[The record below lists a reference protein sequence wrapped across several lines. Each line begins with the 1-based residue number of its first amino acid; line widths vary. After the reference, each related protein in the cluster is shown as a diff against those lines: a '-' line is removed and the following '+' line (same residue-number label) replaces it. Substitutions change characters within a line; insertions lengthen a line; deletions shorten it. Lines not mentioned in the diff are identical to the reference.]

1 MSESPVILA
10 LDTTT
15 EFGSVAIRHGHKTAA
30 EILLHSPDGFGH
42 VIFGGIEDVL
52 SQASTRLNEV
62 DCFASANGPGSF
74 TGVRVCLAA
83 IKGLAE
89 AMRKPATAISN
100 LRALSLFGN
109 GPLRA
114 VALDAR
120 RGQVY
125 GAVYD
130 AQGRV
135 VVPETVSFWAAWLE
149 TVPPHTEFVGFE
161 DGPCALAGIAFTIAP
176 RTFAP
181 ALARCAE
188 MDGPG
193 AWRDPAVLDA
203 NYVRRS
209 DAELF
214 LKGSV
219 RNEMT
224 RGS

>member
-1 MSESPVILA
+1 LMSESPVILA

-15 EFGSVAIRHGHKTAA
+15 EFGSVAVRRDRQTVA
-30 EILLHSPDGFGH
+30 EIQVHSTDGFGH
-42 VIFGGIEDVL
+42 LIFGEIEKVL
-52 SQASTRLNEV
+52 LQANTRLDEI
-62 DCFASANGPGSF
+62 DCFASASGPGSF
-74 TGVRVCLAA
+74 TGARVCLAA

-89 AMRKPATAISN
+89 AMGKPAIAISN
-100 LRALSLFGN
+100 LRALSIFGH

-130 AQGRV
+130 SQGRL
-135 VVPETVSFWAAWLE
+135 VVPETVSLWAAWLE

-161 DGPCALAGIAFTIAP
+161 DGPCALAGIAFTTAP
-176 RTFAP
+176 RSLAP

-188 MDGPG
+188 MDGPAG
-193 AWRDPAVLDA
+193 WRDPAVLDA

-214 LKGSV
+214 LKESF
-219 RNEMT
+219 RN
-224 RGS
+224 